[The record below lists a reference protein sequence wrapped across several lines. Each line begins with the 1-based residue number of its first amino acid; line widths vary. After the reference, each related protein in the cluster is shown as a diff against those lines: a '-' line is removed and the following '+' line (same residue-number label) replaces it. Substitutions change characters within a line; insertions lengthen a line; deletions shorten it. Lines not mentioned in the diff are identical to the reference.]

1 MCSHLVPL
9 FSIRL
14 AMVQGLKMRELPYH
28 TVLALKFGYYSLGS
42 RKAVLISMSD
52 DIRILAH
59 GKTRGD

>member
-1 MCSHLVPL
+1 
-9 FSIRL
+9 
-14 AMVQGLKMRELPYH
+14 MVQGLKMRELPYH